1 MESYVTFDIFVGA
14 TADGSSAPATAKKKK
29 RPRYPVTTGKPSLLG
44 TLIRLICC
52 RCDTSC
58 SGALQSLRGIG

>member
-1 MESYVTFDIFVGA
+1 MELYHLTFCRENNGNGVRQHEASLSVGESGQ
-14 TADGSSAPATAKKKK
+14 TIGVLSIPPTQ
-29 RPRYPVTTGKPSLLG
+29 
-44 TLIRLICC
+44 LICC